1 MKPTL
6 PHARSSTSR
15 HGISLLEVLISMGI
29 LTVGLLSVLA
39 LVPAGKSQA
48 VKATIYD
55 RSAVMASNVAAD
67 LIARGLLRTSSWKT
81 GTAAAPIAVFDPLY
95 SGSNK
100 VVVASGTTDWPPLS
114 SGTTTGI
121 SLLPDAATTGTTST
135 FVFSSS
141 TFSGVING
149 SGTTGRSEFVQSVC
163 DLLYRSEDDVLY
175 TLDNVGPDDPPL
187 PQWSVSLA
195 GAAPAGR
202 RAFEGLYSFL
212 ATVQTSAT
220 TAPSWDAATPAT
232 LTIVAFQ
239 RRDPTSPPIVL
250 QPDDNDPT
258 TDTWGYSSATLPT
271 GQKIKDLLRPGTMVL
286 WMNDPAN
293 LTAARW
299 YRVVLAAEQQ
309 SGSVALTC
317 EGGDPDSSN
326 LNARVFVFPGAVGG
340 IELPVKLEGTSV
352 WNR

>member
-1 MKPTL
+1 MKPA
-6 PHARSSTSR
+6 PSHARPPR
-15 HGISLLEVLISMGI
+15 GRPGISLLEVLISMGI

-81 GTAAAPIAVFDPLY
+81 GKGNAPIAVFDPLY
-95 SGSNK
+95 SGANTFPGG
-100 VVVASGTTDWPPLS
+100 AWPPVMS
-114 SGTTTGI
+114 SGSTTSI
-121 SLLPDAATTGTTST
+121 ALLVDAATTGTSAAWVTG
-135 FVFSSS
+135 
-141 TFSGVING
+141 SGVA
-149 SGTTGRSEFVQSVC
+149 GRLAPLQAVC
-163 DLLYRSEDDVLY
+163 DLLYRSEDDILY
-175 TLDNVGPDDPPL
+175 TLDKVGPDDPPL

-195 GAAPAGR
+195 NAAPAGR

-220 TAPSWDAATPAT
+220 TAPFWDAATPAT

-239 RRDPTSPPIVL
+239 RRDPTAAPVVL
-250 QPDDNDPT
+250 VPDTANDIWT
-258 TDTWGYSSATLPT
+258 YSTPALPA
-271 GQKIKDLLRPGTMVL
+271 GQTIKDVIRPGVLVL
-286 WMNDPAN
+286 WLDNAAN
-293 LTAARW
+293 PTVARW

-309 SGSVALTC
+309 PGSVALTC

-326 LNARVFVFPGAVGG
+326 TNSRVFVFPGAVGG

>member
-1 MKPTL
+1 MKPA
-6 PHARSSTSR
+6 PSHARPSR
-15 HGISLLEVLISMGI
+15 GRPGISLLEVLISMGI

-55 RSAVMASNVAAD
+55 RSAVMSSNVAAD

-81 GTAAAPIAVFDPLY
+81 GTGDAPIAVFDPLY
-95 SGSNK
+95 SGSNTFPGG
-100 VVVASGTTDWPPLS
+100 AWPPMAS
-114 SGTTTGI
+114 ESTTSI
-121 SLLPDAATTGTTST
+121 ALLVDAATTGTSAVWVTG
-135 FVFSSS
+135 
-141 TFSGVING
+141 SGVA
-149 SGTTGRSEFVQSVC
+149 GRPTNLQAVC

-175 TLDNVGPDDPPL
+175 SLDNVAPDDPPL

-195 GAAPAGR
+195 NAAPAGR

-220 TAPSWDAATPAT
+220 TAPFWDAATPAT
-232 LTIVAFQ
+232 LTIVTFQ

-250 QPDDNDPT
+250 QPDDSDPN

-271 GQKIKDLLRPGTMVL
+271 GQKIRDLLRPGAMVL
-286 WMNDPAN
+286 WMNEPAK

-309 SGSVALTC
+309 PGSVALTC

-326 LNARVFVFPGAVGG
+326 TYSRVFLFP
-340 IELPVKLEGTSV
+340 
-352 WNR
+352 